1 MLIDFFLRLKEARI
15 PVTIKELLVLLE
27 ALQEGIAFGSIDDFY
42 ALSRLC
48 LIKDET
54 HFDKFDRIFAHY
66 FKDAEAPAEEI
77 TSEIPEEWLRKIAER
92 VLSDEDKA
100 RIKELG
106 GYDKLMEMLKKRLAE
121 QHERHEGGNKW
132 IGTAGSSPYGAY
144 GYNPMGVRVGQE
156 YSRMNR
162 AVKVW
167 DKREFKNLD
176 DSVELGTRNIKVAL
190 RKLRHFA
197 REGAPEELDLPGTIK
212 STADN
217 AGYLDLKMMPEYHN
231 KVKVLLFLD
240 IGGSMDLHVRACEEL
255 FSAARSEFKHLEF
268 FYFHNFIYEKV
279 WRDNRRRRDE
289 TFSTWDL
296 MHTFGAD
303 YKVIIVGDA
312 SMSPH
317 EITMPGGS
325 VEHHNAEPGTTWLSR
340 LYGHYQKCVWLNPA
354 PTYEWQYTQSI
365 QMTQKLMQKGMF
377 PLTLDGISQAISA
390 LNGSS

>member
-1 MLIDFFLRLKEARI
+1 MLIDFFLRLKSAKI

-27 ALQEGIAFGSIDDFY
+27 ALQKGISFGSVDDFY
-42 ALSRLC
+42 TLSKLC

-54 HFDKFDRIFAHY
+54 HFDKFDQIFAHY
-66 FKDAEAPAEEI
+66 FKGAEAPDEEI
-77 TSEIPEEWLRKIAER
+77 ISEIPEEWLRKIAER

-100 RIKELG
+100 KIKALG
-106 GYDKLMEMLKKRLAE
+106 GYDKLMEMLKKRLSE

-132 IGTAGSSPYGAY
+132 IGTAGTSPYGAY
-144 GYNPMGVRVGQE
+144 GFNPMGVRIGQE

-167 DKREFKNLD
+167 DKREFRNLD
-176 DSVELGTRNIKVAL
+176 DSVELGTRNIKMAL

-197 REGAPEELDLPGTIK
+197 REGTPEELDLPGTIK
-212 STADN
+212 STANN
-217 AGYLDLKMMPEYHN
+217 AGYLDLKMVPKYHN

-240 IGGSMDLHVRACEEL
+240 VGGSMDIHVKECAEL
-255 FSAARSEFKHLEF
+255 FSAVSAEFKHLEF

-296 MHTFGAD
+296 MHTFGPD

-317 EITMPGGS
+317 EITMTGGS
-325 VEHHNAEPGTTWLSR
+325 VEHFNSEPGTAWLSR
-340 LYGHYQKCVWLNPA
+340 LDDHYQKAVWLNPA
-354 PTYEWQYTQSI
+354 HLSEWRYTQSI
-365 QMTQKLMQKGMF
+365 QMTQKLMKKRMF
-377 PLTLDGISQAISA
+377 PLSLDGLGQAISV
-390 LNGSS
+390 LNGS